1 MNKKNIK
8 LIFLLGLSVTGGL
21 YLNKQE
27 SKATTTRNLSRMLT
41 GNTSSLVNKFNGL
54 ISSNNMASPL
64 ASLNSNSYNSH
75 SKISKPIPTYANSV
89 GKNALASNAIPSR
102 NATSNAVKTQT
113 SNILTKGAVAGTSN
127 DNFITTRNKRSE
139 HKAVRS
145 KKTSK
150 SKGNENIIK
159 KVSNK
164 EGQVIRERSGRKSI
178 LEYLG
183 FKTSK
188 KSKSENKPIVT
199 SVNTNVDD
207 NKDINIDPKIKATIY
222 IYEKKGKSN
231 GKKVVNRMNFKV
243 NKEDLSG
250 LENDIE
256 FEKNINKRTNDITG
270 ELNLSN
276 GYGSTKG
283 ILEGVLGSLN
293 ISVEDEKSGKV
304 NSLNFKINNNKLD
317 KLLLGKKDKIYLTQQ
332 EGNLKGRLKIK
343 RDSKI
348 KNDLELDVF
357 WEE

>member
-1 MNKKNIK
+1 
-8 LIFLLGLSVTGGL
+8 
-21 YLNKQE
+21 
-27 SKATTTRNLSRMLT
+27 
-41 GNTSSLVNKFNGL
+41 
-54 ISSNNMASPL
+54 
-64 ASLNSNSYNSH
+64 
-75 SKISKPIPTYANSV
+75 
-89 GKNALASNAIPSR
+89 
-102 NATSNAVKTQT
+102 
-113 SNILTKGAVAGTSN
+113 
-127 DNFITTRNKRSE
+127 
-139 HKAVRS
+139 
-145 KKTSK
+145 
-150 SKGNENIIK
+150 
-159 KVSNK
+159 
-164 EGQVIRERSGRKSI
+164 
-178 LEYLG
+178 
-183 FKTSK
+183 
-188 KSKSENKPIVT
+188 
-199 SVNTNVDD
+199 
-207 NKDINIDPKIKATIY
+207 
-222 IYEKKGKSN
+222 
-231 GKKVVNRMNFKV
+231 MNFKV

-276 GYGSTKG
+276 GYGSTKC